1 MLSPCSRITKAKQLI
16 VQGREREAESKLEEA
31 LREYEEGAAEGRS

>member
-16 VQGREREAESKLEEA
+16 VQGREREAEGKLDEA
-31 LREYEEGAAEGRS
+31 LRQYEEGEGVGRT

>member
-31 LREYEEGAAEGRS
+31 LQEYEEGEADGGR

>member
-16 VQGREREAESKLEEA
+16 VEGREREAEGKLEEA
-31 LREYEEGAAEGRS
+31 LRKYEEGGTEAGR